1 MHSEFDL
8 VHKVH
13 NLNVNCT
20 FSTRRE
26 MAAPLS
32 YFLKN
37 DLVTKSLLAPGNGC
51 MQKHYENINLL
62 HPMEML
68 LHTKML

>member
-13 NLNVNCT
+13 NLNVNDT

-32 YFLKN
+32 IKN
-37 DLVTKSLLAPGNGC
+37 DLVTKSLLAPWNGC

-68 LHTKML
+68 LHTMML